1 MRVTTRTRVMIAAAT
16 ALAVAAAVLL
26 AAGLLQEDPAPPRPP
41 SAGPAPA
48 FSSHPPGHRDP
59 DDGDA
64 SGASRARPLPASAPA
79 RLSIPS
85 LGVTSALERLGRDED
100 GAMQTP
106 ADHRQAGWYTP
117 GPTPGELGPAVIA
130 GHVTWNGAKSVFY
143 RLGDLRPGGLVTVER
158 ADGRTA
164 RFEVQRTE
172 RYPKADF
179 PTVEVYR
186 NLDHAG
192 LRLITCGGEFDEAN
206 HYYADNIVVYAT
218 LTDRQNG
225 G

>member
-1 MRVTTRTRVMIAAAT
+1 MTSRTRVMIAAAT

-26 AAGLLQEDPAPPRPP
+26 TAGLLQRDTTPPRPP
-41 SAGPAPA
+41 SADPAPT
-48 FSSHPPGHRDP
+48 SSPHPPGHHAP
-59 DDGDA
+59 SDDTGTA
-64 SGASRARPLPASAPA
+64 ASRTRPLPASAPA
-79 RLSIPS
+79 QLSIPS
-85 LGVTSALERLGRDED
+85 LGVTSALERLGRDE
-100 GAMQTP
+100 GGGMQTP
-106 ADHRQAGWYTP
+106 ADHRRAGWYTP

-143 RLGDLRPGGLVTVER
+143 RLGDLSPGDLIAIER

-172 RYPKADF
+172 RYPKSDF

-206 HYYADNIVVYAT
+206 HYYTDNIVVYAA
-218 LTDRQNG
+218 LTDRPG
-225 G
+225 EG